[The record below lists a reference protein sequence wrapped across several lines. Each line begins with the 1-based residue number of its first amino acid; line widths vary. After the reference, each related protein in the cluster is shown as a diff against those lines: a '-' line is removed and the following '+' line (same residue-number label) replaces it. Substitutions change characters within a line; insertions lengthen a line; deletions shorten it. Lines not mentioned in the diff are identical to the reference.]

1 MPKAL
6 INSEQL
12 IDHITLIIGMNP
24 TKVIMTKDR
33 VSFHRGKQILY
44 SIKCT
49 TDNHH
54 NQVAETRYV
63 YDKWEQALNAL
74 CAMDETYLFLELL
87 PKGGLKLTETTR
99 FY

>member
-12 IDHITLIIGMNP
+12 IDHITLILGMNP
-24 TKVIMTKDR
+24 NKVVMTKDR
-33 VSFHRGKQILY
+33 VSFLRNKQVLY
-44 SIKCT
+44 SIKCI
-49 TDNHH
+49 TDNLH
-54 NQVAETRYV
+54 NQAAETKYI

-74 CAMDETYLFLELL
+74 CAMDETFLFLELL